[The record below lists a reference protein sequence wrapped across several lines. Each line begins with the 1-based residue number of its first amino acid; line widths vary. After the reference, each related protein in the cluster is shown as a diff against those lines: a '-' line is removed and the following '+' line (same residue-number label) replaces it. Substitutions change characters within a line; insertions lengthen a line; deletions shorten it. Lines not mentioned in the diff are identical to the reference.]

1 MTLILIK
8 LAVSGR
14 KSGTITR
21 DQKHIRFICTCGSGS
36 DMKPWRTGV
45 CRVTGDVTQKSLCG
59 RVSPQRIVHT
69 TNVTYGHAH
78 VTQRSKS
85 LSSDMYNSSK
95 QIKQEV
101 VQRSLCRAQEDTN
114 LGTTLPNTNTCVRFQ
129 LEDPTTIL
137 SLFPKLTSC
146 WRPGLY
152 GTGKS
157 TSEILR
163 GKPKQNTL
171 MISWSES
178 HFDMKVSAYSFITKF
193 SQ

>member
-1 MTLILIK
+1 
-8 LAVSGR
+8 
-14 KSGTITR
+14 
-21 DQKHIRFICTCGSGS
+21 
-36 DMKPWRTGV
+36 MKPWRTGV

-129 LEDPTTIL
+129 LEDPSTIL

-178 HFDMKVSAYSFITKF
+178 VKLILIWKSQLTVSSLNSVNKRVFVTNKNKNVKNNNNI
-193 SQ
+193 S